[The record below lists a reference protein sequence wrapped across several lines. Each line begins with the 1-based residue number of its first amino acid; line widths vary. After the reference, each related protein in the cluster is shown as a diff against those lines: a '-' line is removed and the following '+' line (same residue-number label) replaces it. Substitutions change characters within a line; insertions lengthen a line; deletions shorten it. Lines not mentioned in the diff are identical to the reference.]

1 MLISLWDSVRVMN
14 GFSSIQYSPGTFW
27 VLGDAN
33 VPAMYQVLVN
43 DILRDFI
50 NRFIFVYLDAIRI
63 FSKSVSENKSHI
75 RQILLMPP
83 GEQTLCQRRK
93 VRTSCWNC
101 LCPWLHCTAGQSLA
115 EPNESE
121 SSGWLART
129 HWSLPAAPVP
139 WVRHVI
145 RHFSKIALPLIHL
158 TSSNVLYL

>member
-1 MLISLWDSVRVMN
+1 MWIIQHKCLQLLSSAFELLQGATIFNKPDLQNAYQFVRFREGDEWKAAFNTHLGHFEYLVMPISL
-14 GFSSIQYSPGTFW
+14 T
-27 VLGDAN
+27 N

-50 NRFIFVYLDAIRI
+50 NRFIFIYLDAILI

-93 VRTSCWNC
+93 VRTSCRNC

-121 SSGWLART
+121 SSG
-129 HWSLPAAPVP
+129 
-139 WVRHVI
+139 
-145 RHFSKIALPLIHL
+145 
-158 TSSNVLYL
+158 